1 MSSAAQ
7 RRSGPLE
14 ARSGDLEPANDQAL
28 VRELDSTVEELRIIE
43 EELRVQNEELRA
55 TRDLLDAER
64 ERYASLFDLAPVG
77 YLVSDSDGVVRELN
91 RMAAELLGREAR
103 FLRGKPLAALVGP
116 ERRAPFRALVR
127 EAAQGVRWQDEV
139 PFIRVDGGR
148 TRLLVQAVGPGVGAD
163 KVIRWSL
170 AEPPPASASAAQT
183 AERAE
188 LASAHTLQR
197 TRLSALLDRLHYAVV
212 SVNSSL
218 RVTYANSAAA
228 DLLGHDGTL
237 VESTLVDPWPEPS
250 LCTIAAR
257 MFEHRAEPVEARATL
272 DDGQRVHD
280 VLALPPDAS
289 GDALLVIADVTT
301 HERRQRAER
310 DFVANAAHQLRT
322 PVSAIASAIEVL
334 QGGAK
339 EDPVARDRFL
349 AHLDRQCERLVRLTR
364 ALLLLARAQAL
375 AELPAVEVVPLR
387 PLLAAVSRG
396 LRPAAGVKLAL
407 DCPFTLAALANRD
420 LLEQAI
426 GNFAENAAKYT
437 LEGDIVLCAER
448 AGQHVRIIV
457 SDTGP
462 GADLP
467 TNGNFERF
475 YRDPAVQGEGFGLGL
490 AIAGEAVRALH
501 GELDI
506 ESSDAGTRIVV
517 TLPAAMVRRP

>member
-1 MSSAAQ
+1 MSSAPE
-7 RRSGPLE
+7 RLSDRLE
-14 ARSGDLEPANDQAL
+14 ARLGEAEPADHGTL
-28 VRELDSTVEELRIIE
+28 VRELESTVEELRIIE

-55 TRDLLDAER
+55 TRDRLDAER

-77 YLVSDSDGVVRELN
+77 YVVSDSDGVVRELN

-139 PFIRVDGGR
+139 PFIQVDGGR
-148 TRLLVQAVGPGVGAD
+148 TRLLVQAVGPGAGAD
-163 KVIRWSL
+163 KAIRWSL
-170 AEPPPASASAAQT
+170 AEPPPASMSAAQT

-218 RVTYANSAAA
+218 RVTYANSAAT
-228 DLLGHDGTL
+228 DLLGHEGTL

-257 MFEHRAEPVEARATL
+257 MFEHRADPAEARATL
-272 DDGQRVHD
+272 DHGQLAYD

-289 GDALLVIADVTT
+289 GDALLVIADVTA

-339 EDPVARDRFL
+339 EDPEARDRFL
-349 AHLDRQCERLVRLTR
+349 AHLDRQCDRLVRLTR

-375 AELPAVEVVPLR
+375 AEVPAVEVVPLR
-387 PLLAAVSRG
+387 PLLAGVARG
-396 LRPAAGVKLAL
+396 LRPAGGIKLTL
-407 DCPFTLAALANRD
+407 DCPFTLAAIANRD

-437 LEGDIVLCAER
+437 VEGEIVLCAER
-448 AGQHVRIIV
+448 AGQHVRIVV

-467 TNGNFERF
+467 TGGSFERF

-501 GELDI
+501 GELEI

-517 TLPAAMVRRP
+517 TLPAAMVRRR